1 MTRLVLIR
9 HAATDWNLQHRIQ
22 GRTDVPLSDEGRAA
36 TAAWTVPPP
45 YTDARAVASPLGR
58 AVETARLLFGREPDV
73 EPRLIEMNWGTWEGR
88 TLAQLRQEL
97 GEAMTKNEARGLD
110 FRPSEGETPREV
122 LTRVTPWLA
131 EVART
136 GRTTV
141 AVTHKGVIRAIAA
154 AAHAWDMTGKPPVK
168 IGMGEAYAFDLD
180 DGGAPS
186 AADAALPLIR
196 P

>member
-45 YTDARAVASPLGR
+45 YIDARVVASPLGR

-73 EPRLIEMNWGTWEGR
+73 DPRLIEMNWGTWEGR
-88 TLAQLRQEL
+88 QLVQLRQEL

-110 FRPSEGETPREV
+110 FRPGEGETPREV
-122 LTRVTPWLA
+122 LTRVAPWLA

-136 GRTTV
+136 RCTTV

-154 AAHAWDMTGKPPVK
+154 AAHAWDMTGEPPVK
-168 IGMGEAYAFDLD
+168 VGMGEAYAFDLN

-186 AADAALPLIR
+186 AAGAALPLIR